1 MTAVA
6 RSRPRLRPRT
16 LVAVL
21 LLALIGA
28 GWWQAHQQMP
38 GWYARLWYPLRHEN
52 VINEEAKRHR
62 LDPALVAAV
71 IDTES
76 GWTPDVVSGAGA
88 VGLMQLLPETARYIA
103 SRPDRPSPPPDDLTK
118 PEVNIAYGTWYLR
131 YLVDRHAG
139 LAAAL
144 AAYNAGERNVAEWE
158 DAAAADGRRFDVDR
172 DIPFPETRSFVHK
185 VLRNAGIYRRAYA
198 DELGAP
204 VTGLARRRGTAG
216 ALSR

>member
-1 MTAVA
+1 MTALT
-6 RSRPRLRPRT
+6 RSRPRVRLRT
-16 LVAVL
+16 VVGVL
-21 LLALIGA
+21 LLALLA
-28 GWWQAHQQMP
+28 LGWWQTHQRMP

-52 VINEEAKRHR
+52 VINEESRRHG

-76 GWTPDVVSGAGA
+76 GWTPDAVSGAGA

-103 SRPDRPSPPPDDLTK
+103 SRPDRPSPAPGELTR

-131 YLVDRHAG
+131 YLVDRHDG

-144 AAYNAGERNVAEWE
+144 AAYNAGERNVGDWE
-158 DAAAADGRRFDVDR
+158 DAAAAQGRRFDADR

-185 VLRNAGIYRRAYA
+185 VLRETAIYRRAYA
-198 DELGAP
+198 GELGPP
-204 VTGLARRRGTAG
+204 VTGLARRRGSAG